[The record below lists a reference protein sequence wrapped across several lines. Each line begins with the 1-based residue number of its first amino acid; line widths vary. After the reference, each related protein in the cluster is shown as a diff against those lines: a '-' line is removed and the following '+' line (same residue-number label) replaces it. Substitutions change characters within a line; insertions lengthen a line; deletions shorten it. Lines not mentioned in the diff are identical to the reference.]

1 MHPMNV
7 KTNYIVYLETPHKT
21 PVYSRQVIDTTNLHE
36 AKIVLQALAKYYD
49 CKKEYGPSGRQNESG
64 DTMIFINAV
73 AHIS

>member
-1 MHPMNV
+1 MNI
-7 KTNYIVYLETPHKT
+7 KTHYVVYLETPQKT
-21 PVYSRQVIDTTNLHE
+21 PVYSRQVISTTSSRD
-36 AKIVLQALAKYYD
+36 AMIVFEALAKYYD